1 MVNLIVDFMSEE
13 KEDSGGVIRINAD
26 FDEKNRN
33 AKGNPLSDYQA
44 DAEEGDRIVEDDSNL
59 KDGSFSIQ
67 GESKRGRWRLIF
79 PDNIKI
85 WQRSENGEYMNWVSS
100 KFSSEIEAPFS
111 CQLKIEGINGSQVT
125 NDVKIVAEFIPV
137 DSKRVYKDSV
147 LLTVLETRF
156 AVTFDDGPLL
166 ERTDK
171 IVRAL
176 KNFYYNGEPVKSA
189 FFEIG
194 FQIKKFDDLTRFVDQ
209 NGHLVGNHTY
219 HHERYGHGLLDA
231 QEIKDDILG
240 CEAEIRKALGREPE
254 KIVRNRSLRDDY
266 IFETEAKELG
276 YKICRGEAL
285 YDWDS
290 SSTMEKIKQR
300 ADQILESWNTKE
312 NPRRHPYPA
321 ILIFHDFPEA
331 VYNHIGE
338 IISYLQ
344 DRGFK
349 LVNFDPVLSY

>member
-1 MVNLIVDFMSEE
+1 MSEE

-26 FDEKNRN
+26 FNEKNRN
-33 AKGNPLSDYQA
+33 AKGNPLADYQA
-44 DAEEGDRIVEDDSNL
+44 DAKEGDRIIDGDSNL
-59 KDGSFSIQ
+59 KDGSLSIQ
-67 GESKRGRWRLIF
+67 EESKRGKWRLIF

-85 WQRSENGEYMNWVSS
+85 WQRREDGGYTELTSS
-100 KFSSEIEAPFS
+100 KFSAEIEAPFS
-111 CQLKIEGINGSQVT
+111 CELKIEGINGSQVT
-125 NDVKIVAEFIPV
+125 NDVKIVAEFITTG
-137 DSKRVYKDSV
+137 SKKVYKDSV

-166 ERTDK
+166 DRTDK
-171 IVRAL
+171 IVRSL

-194 FQIKKFDDLTRFVDQ
+194 FQIKKFGDLTRFVDQ

-219 HHERYGHGLLDA
+219 HHERYGHGTLDA
-231 QEIKDDILG
+231 QEIKDDILE
-240 CEAEIRKALGREPE
+240 CEAEIHKALGREPE
-254 KIVRNRSLRDDY
+254 KIIRNRSLKEDY
-266 IFETEAKELG
+266 VFETEAKKLG

-290 SSTMEKIKQR
+290 SSTVEKIKQR
-300 ADQILESWNTKE
+300 AEQILENWNTKE
-312 NPRRHPYPA
+312 NPRQHSYPA
-321 ILIFHDFPEA
+321 VLIFHEFPEA

-344 DRGFK
+344 DRGFI
-349 LVNFDPVLSY
+349 LVDFDPVIAY